1 MRAPEIRE
9 KLAHEGAEP
18 TSSTP
23 EQFGAF
29 LKSEI
34 EKWRKV
40 VRAANVRA
48 E

>member
-1 MRAPEIRE
+1 MRE
-9 KLAHEGAEP
+9 KLAAEGAEP

-23 EQFGAF
+23 EEFRAF